1 MASAPEA
8 QAQQALTTDE
18 FIAFLEALQ
27 QQGGPAKYLTMF
39 GVSTATVGA
48 GGSGFISATG
58 VTPRGG
64 IAGNGPDYDMAVG
77 LSFGDANETVGA
89 QLTANI
95 TGTQPFADAGY
106 FSLKFSRALNAGPTP
121 TYAAVS
127 FSRLSPWGN
136 IGAGASNDPT
146 TTVSVTHINSF
157 SASGDQFPIMLTAG
171 YGSHISNNGADPGA
185 FAGIGVGLTENFGV
199 SVSANADRLNAG
211 IGFSVPGVPGLGV
224 TAGVYD
230 VSNRTGRQQASVT
243 VSYSV
248 QNLFGGY

>member
-1 MASAPEA
+1 M
-8 QAQQALTTDE
+8 
-18 FIAFLEALQ
+18 
-27 QQGGPAKYLTMF
+27 
-39 GVSTATVGA
+39 
-48 GGSGFISATG
+48 
-58 VTPRGG
+58 
-64 IAGNGPDYDMAVG
+64 
-77 LSFGDANETVGA
+77 
-89 QLTANI
+89 
-95 TGTQPFADAGY
+95 
-106 FSLKFSRALNAGPTP
+106 
-121 TYAAVS
+121 
-127 FSRLSPWGN
+127 
-136 IGAGASNDPT
+136 
-146 TTVSVTHINSF
+146 SVTHINSF

-211 IGFSVPGVPGLGV
+211 IGFSVPGVSGLGV